1 MKKLIALMSLL
12 VLANVQA
19 GELYRSVDKDGK
31 VHYSDTPYVNPDDAE
46 EIRFG
51 KAPVPEE
58 TLSYEAQR
66 AKQYFPVTLYTF
78 PECGSACNMARD
90 LLVNRGIPFTE
101 KSLVSQEDIE
111 AFRKDSGDSQ
121 LPAMTVGKNWV
132 KGFLAERWNGELDT
146 AGYPKKALGYR
157 PAKPATP
164 AAQPA
169 Q

>member
-1 MKKLIALMSLL
+1 MKKLFVLVSLL

-31 VHYSDTPYVNPDDAE
+31 VHYSDTPYMGTEDIEALKVD
-46 EIRFG
+46 
-51 KAPVPEE
+51 KAPTADAP
-58 TLSYEAQR
+58 LSYETQR

-78 PECGSACNMARD
+78 PDCGSVCKQARD
-90 LLVNRGIPFTE
+90 LLVNRGIPFTD
-101 KSLVSQEDIE
+101 KSLVSQEDID
-111 AFRKDSGDSQ
+111 AFRKNSGDSQ
-121 LPAMTVGKNWV
+121 LPAMTVGKTWL
-132 KGFLAERWNGELDT
+132 KGFLAEQWNSELDN

-157 PAKPATP
+157 PAAP